1 MRHFSSLAKTIR
13 DKRFKHVDDEQ
24 AATSVARIVVSMD
37 NEPNSAL
44 PTPPSRFISYLSEHL
59 DALTRDLLQPYI
71 SYETQLRKDFMR
83 ADAEIDAL
91 ANLVPIYDDRES
103 QLTIRTIDRQA
114 SDSEKYLM
122 PLKDDEQ
129 EREGRLAIASSIELY
144 QNNFEGFTR
153 GR

>member
-1 MRHFSSLAKTIR
+1 
-13 DKRFKHVDDEQ
+13 
-24 AATSVARIVVSMD
+24 
-37 NEPNSAL
+37 
-44 PTPPSRFISYLSEHL
+44 
-59 DALTRDLLQPYI
+59 
-71 SYETQLRKDFMR
+71 MR

-153 GR
+153 GQ